1 MLISKL
7 YFILASSNLSSYE
20 YIIAKYF
27 IDHLDD
33 LENLKLKDMINETH
47 VSKSTITRFIK
58 DIGYNG
64 FLDIQYQLIS
74 ENMENNINEHVEVID
89 INHLKKVKSIVV
101 VGDAFSVSSLLI
113 YKRYFKTLDIDYQ
126 VRINLKNN
134 MCVKDEMDTLIDS
147 ETLVILVSLD
157 TILRK
162 IVADPYSNFYDFMN
176 LIKSKTNHYI
186 YVGEEDPTYYEKE
199 KTFHISQSLPY
210 SKKIEKLCQFIENI
224 YLLMK

>member
-7 YFILASSNLSSYE
+7 YFILASSKLSSYE

-47 VSKSTITRFIK
+47 ISKSTITRFIK

-74 ENMENNINEHVEVID
+74 ENLENNINENIEVIH
-89 INHLKKVKSIVV
+89 INDLQKVKSILV
-101 VGDAFSVSSLLI
+101 VGNAFSVSSLLI
-113 YKRYFKTLDIDYQ
+113 YKSFFKTLNIDYQ
-126 VRINLKNN
+126 VRIYTGNN
-134 MCVKDEMDTLIDS
+134 DSLEDEMVTLIDS

-157 TILRK
+157 MNIRK
-162 IVADPYSNFYDFMN
+162 IVADPYCDFYNYMN
-176 LIKSKTNHYI
+176 LIKSNTNQYI
-186 YVGEEDPTYYEKE
+186 YVGEKDDTYYDEKQ
-199 KTFHISQSLPY
+199 TFHIY
-210 SKKIEKLCQFIENI
+210 KLYHIVKSRKTMSI
-224 YLLMK
+224 Y

>member
-7 YFILASSNLSSYE
+7 YFILASSKLSSYE

-47 VSKSTITRFIK
+47 ISKSTITRFIK

-74 ENMENNINEHVEVID
+74 ENLENNINENIEVIH
-89 INHLKKVKSIVV
+89 INDLQKVKSILV
-101 VGDAFSVSSLLI
+101 VGNAFSVSSLLI
-113 YKRYFKTLDIDYQ
+113 YKSFFKTLNIDYQ
-126 VRINLKNN
+126 VRIYTGNN
-134 MCVKDEMDTLIDS
+134 DSLEDEKDD
-147 ETLVILVSLD
+147 
-157 TILRK
+157 
-162 IVADPYSNFYDFMN
+162 
-176 LIKSKTNHYI
+176 
-186 YVGEEDPTYYEKE
+186 TYYDENQ
-199 KTFHISQSLPY
+199 TFHISQALPY
-210 SKKIEKLCQFIENI
+210 SKKVEKLCQFIENI